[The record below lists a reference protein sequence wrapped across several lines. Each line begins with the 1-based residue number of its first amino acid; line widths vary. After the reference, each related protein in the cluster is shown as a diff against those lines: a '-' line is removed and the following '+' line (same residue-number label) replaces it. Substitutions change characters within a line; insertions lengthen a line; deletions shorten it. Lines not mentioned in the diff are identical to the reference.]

1 MMTRGR
7 YCCGGGVCLQLVAQV
22 VVEVMCCADIVRK
35 EGHSHLAAGRA
46 VSRLA
51 TLITLFGLV
60 VVVCVCKV
68 RYKQATTRRVT
79 RRVDVQREREFYLYG
94 STPSVDVFS
103 STQTAPQATAQW
115 KKWLPALL
123 RGLNALSQAPH
134 DVAPDVR
141 RRSVKG

>member
-1 MMTRGR
+1 M
-7 YCCGGGVCLQLVAQV
+7 CLQLVAQV

-94 STPSVDVFS
+94 STPSVDVSS

-123 RGLNALSQAPH
+123 RGLVCAFYLLLVVGAWCHRMPS
-134 DVAPDVR
+134 VR
-141 RRSVKG
+141 HLMTSRRT